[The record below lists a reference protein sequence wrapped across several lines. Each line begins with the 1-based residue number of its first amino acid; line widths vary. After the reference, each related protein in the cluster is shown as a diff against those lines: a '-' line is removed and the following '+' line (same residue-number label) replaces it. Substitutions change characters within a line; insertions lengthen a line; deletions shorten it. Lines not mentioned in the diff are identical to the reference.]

1 MIRRATENDITR
13 INEIWNNVRE
23 NKLTDPTRVTIEH
36 VRWFIS
42 NPGIFVWEQDG
53 QIVGFSAADPR
64 NGSIW
69 ALFMDQAYEGR
80 GIARALFE
88 QACAVLR
95 DAGFERMWLTTD
107 PGTRA
112 EAFYRAAGWNA
123 IGHRGSELLFEIHR
137 RCAVA
142 FWYFNTEEERRATV
156 GHRVGGSG

>member
-1 MIRRATENDITR
+1 MAGRQGLIRRATTNDIPR
-13 INEIWNNVRE
+13 ITEIRNNVRE
-23 NKLTDPTRVTIEH
+23 NKLADPTRVALEH

-42 NPGIFVWEQDG
+42 NPGIFVSEEDG
-53 QIVGFSAADPR
+53 QVVGFSAADPR

-69 ALFMDQAYEGR
+69 ALFMDQVYEGR

-112 EAFYRAAGWNA
+112 EAFYRTAGWNV
-123 IGHRGSELLFEIHR
+123 IGHRGGEMLFE
-137 RCAVA
+137 V
-142 FWYFNTEEERRATV
+142 TV
-156 GHRVGGSG
+156 PAR